1 MRKTLKIVCIIISTL
16 IVLLCSTTNI
26 LTSSTGGVS
35 LTLFE
40 SFYVYLVLIAISL
53 YLIFKGKKANIFLI
67 ISLLTYLYTYYLANQ
82 MINVLTDIKITF
94 EPTYYIY
101 LSSAILIIISLFL
114 NEPKPQNNNLLE
126 NNLNLD
132 KNDFIFTNFV
142 MGIKEL
148 PFNTVILLIN
158 DTLKN
163 SINLNYSLDNVN
175 EKTIELS
182 KNTIKN
188 ITYTKKVK
196 LTNVSKTTEDHQTK
210 SMLLSVA
217 MFGGHP
223 IMQMLGA
230 QEFNSLF
237 DAVSNNYDKVKCDN
251 YYEIMLETTLNN
263 EDIKLVFN
271 TDTNP
276 EIFINKI
283 INSLKK

>member
-175 EKTIELS
+175 KKTIELS

-251 YYEIMLETTLNN
+251 YYEIMLENN
-263 EDIKLVFN
+263 FK
-271 TDTNP
+271 
-276 EIFINKI
+276 
-283 INSLKK
+283 

>member
-1 MRKTLKIVCIIISTL
+1 MRKTLKIVCIIISAL

-40 SFYVYLVLIAISL
+40 SFYVYLVLISISL

-82 MINVLTDIKITF
+82 MVNILTDIKITF

-101 LSSAILIIISLFL
+101 LSSSILIIISLFL
-114 NEPKPQNNNLLE
+114 NEPKPQNNNLPE

-196 LTNVSKTTEDHQTK
+196 LTNVSKTTEDRQTK

-237 DAVSNNYDKVKCDN
+237 DSVSNNYDKVKCDN
-251 YYEIMLETTLNN
+251 YYEIILETALNN
-263 EDIKLVFN
+263 EDVKLVFN
-271 TDTNP
+271 SDSNP

>member
-196 LTNVSKTTEDHQTK
+196 LTNVSKTTEDRQTK

-237 DAVSNNYDKVKCDN
+237 DSVSNNYDKVKCDN
-251 YYEIMLETTLNN
+251 YYEIILETALNN
-263 EDIKLVFN
+263 EDVKLVFN
-271 TDTNP
+271 SDSNP

>member
-175 EKTIELS
+175 KKTIELS